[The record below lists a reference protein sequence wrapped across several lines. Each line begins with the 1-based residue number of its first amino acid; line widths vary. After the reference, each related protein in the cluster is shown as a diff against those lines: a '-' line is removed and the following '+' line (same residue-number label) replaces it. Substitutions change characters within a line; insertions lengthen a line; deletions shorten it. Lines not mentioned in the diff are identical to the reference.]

1 MPPPQRATMPGI
13 AAWHGHENGA
23 HHDVERVELAFDV
36 AADEVLA
43 EPESRVVDE
52 QAHGALVVD
61 EALAHAQGALGL
73 REVGRQDLYLYVG
86 DLPDMF
92 GPPLRVDP
100 HFSPRG

>member
-1 MPPPQRATMPGI
+1 MT
-13 AAWHGHENGA
+13 
-23 HHDVERVELAFDV
+23 FDV

-52 QAHGALVVD
+52 QAHGTFVVD

-92 GPPLRVDP
+92 GHLFESIRTSRHEDEV
-100 HFSPRG
+100 HALSRQLPRDFTTNSGCRPGY